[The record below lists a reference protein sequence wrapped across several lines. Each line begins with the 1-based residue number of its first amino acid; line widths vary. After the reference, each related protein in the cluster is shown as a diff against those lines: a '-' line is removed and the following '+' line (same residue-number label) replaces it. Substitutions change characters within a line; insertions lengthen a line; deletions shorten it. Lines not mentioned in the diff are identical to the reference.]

1 MKHLPFHKE
10 LSGKKRFCCSYNNCS
25 K

>member
-1 MKHLPFHKE
+1 MKHLPFHEE
-10 LSGKKRFCCSYNNCS
+10 LSGKKRFFCSYTNCS